1 MFRQPNE
8 EIEGLHYEQHAQFLM
23 LAHHHGMLEAHGI
36 VIAHI
41 MKMLVG
47 IDKQDLLD
55 VLETLKGAG
64 PRGPFPDPPAYQ
76 EAYHHGY
83 AEAFSSLLEILNQD
97 VGVKFQRN
105 PGS

>member
-1 MFRQPNE
+1 
-8 EIEGLHYEQHAQFLM
+8 
-23 LAHHHGMLEAHGI
+23 
-36 VIAHI
+36 

-55 VLETLKGAG
+55 VLETLKWAG

-97 VGVKFQRN
+97 VGVRFQRN
-105 PGS
+105 PGF